1 MMLPQLTVDLF
12 LEDRDVKKLLEGK
25 TLAQKAQALADYY
38 NQDIKSFGLDTTSKL
53 KAFEVG
59 FFYVTLSNKVTIRV
73 FDSKADYAK
82 KVLKVK

>member
-1 MMLPQLTVDLF
+1 MLSTLHMDLF
-12 LEDRDVKKLLEGK
+12 LEDREVKKLLEGK
-25 TLAQKAQALADYY
+25 TLAQKSQALADYY
-38 NQDIKSFGLDTTSKL
+38 KQDIKSFGLDTTSKL

-73 FDSKADYAK
+73 FYSKADYAK